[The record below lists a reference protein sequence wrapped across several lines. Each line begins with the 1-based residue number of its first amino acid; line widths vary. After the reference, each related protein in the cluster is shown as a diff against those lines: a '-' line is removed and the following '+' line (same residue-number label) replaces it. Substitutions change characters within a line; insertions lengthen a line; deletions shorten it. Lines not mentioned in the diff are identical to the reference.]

1 MAFSTKAFS
10 TKALSKKARSTAQK
24 QRQPARDT
32 TMIDGI
38 LDDFF
43 WRALIGGLGVALVA
57 GPLGCFVVWRRLAY
71 FGDTLAH
78 SALLGIALSFVIQVP
93 VNVGV
98 IITCLGLALALV
110 LFSRNKTLATDTL
123 LGILAHSALAIG
135 LVTLSFMPSVR
146 MDLTGLL
153 FGDLLAMSRSD
164 LWWIYG
170 GAATILCLLARLWRG
185 LLMSTIHEELAQVE
199 GVPIERLRL
208 ALILMFAIVI
218 AVAMKIVGVL
228 LITALLI
235 IPAATAR
242 RLARTPEQMVALAML
257 FGFIAV
263 SGGLALSWE
272 LDTPAGPS
280 VVVTAFSCFLLTSA
294 VGGKQR
300 A

>member
-1 MAFSTKAFS
+1 
-10 TKALSKKARSTAQK
+10 
-24 QRQPARDT
+24 
-32 TMIDGI
+32 MIDGI

-93 VNVGV
+93 INVGV

-170 GAATILCLLARLWRG
+170 GAATILCLLALLWRG
-185 LLMSTIHEELAQVE
+185 LLMSTIHEELARVE
-199 GVPIERLRL
+199 GVPVERLRL

-263 SGGLALSWE
+263 SGGLTLSWE

-294 VGGKQR
+294 VSGKQR